1 MYGDLNR
8 LTLHRFCA
16 SVKSLPPRGCSRHMT
31 DAVRRASQRLL
42 SVCSF
47 GQAPVPYNVALQ
59 LQEGLAALRR
69 TGDVPDT
76 VLRLEVRALC
86 IHPHGH
92 MFDNRVSG
100 LN

>member
-1 MYGDLNR
+1 
-8 LTLHRFCA
+8 
-16 SVKSLPPRGCSRHMT
+16 MT

-59 LQEGLAALRR
+59 LQEGLVALRR

-76 VLRLEVRALC
+76 VLHLEVRL
-86 IHPHGH
+86 P
-92 MFDNRVSG
+92 G
-100 LN
+100 LHSHASIAGNKISE